1 MSCIEYVN
9 DLVKGQGEYIDDI
22 DFNNL
27 NLRDIIALI
36 SYMDA
41 QDRIWATTSY
51 FIKNG
56 IAIKILRRLES
67 LCENRPMEELLDEK
81 KERPGM
87 PEDRTDYRNAWGVWS
102 NNGFFASVEQ
112 PAAIWVTT
120 LGDKPKRD
128 TEMPYPF

>member
-56 IAIKILRRLES
+56 IAIKILRRLEA

-87 PEDRTDYRNAWGVWS
+87 PEDRTDYRNA
-102 NNGFFASVEQ
+102 
-112 PAAIWVTT
+112 
-120 LGDKPKRD
+120 
-128 TEMPYPF
+128 